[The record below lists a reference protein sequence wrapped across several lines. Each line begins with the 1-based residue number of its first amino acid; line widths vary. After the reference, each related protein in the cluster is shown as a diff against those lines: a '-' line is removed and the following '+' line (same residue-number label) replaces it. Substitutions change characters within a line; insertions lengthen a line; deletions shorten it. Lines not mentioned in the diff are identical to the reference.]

1 MFIHNYLY
9 SLRLMLGN
17 KQLVFWTLAFPLI
30 MAMLFNMA
38 FSNIEK
44 SEKLDPIDIAV
55 VDDSSF
61 RSNMIYTETLETLG
75 KGDDRIFNIT
85 YTDAGKAEKMLR
97 DGEITGFVRFEDN
110 EPRITVRS
118 NGINETIMCSVFDE
132 IGSES
137 KLIMNVGMTEIMS
150 LVKSGKTDIDYQS
163 LFKEEAEKI
172 MGDDTGLTDT
182 SPKNMSFVMIEYYS
196 LIAMACMYSGLLSM
210 TLMNYRLANISPVG
224 RRSTISPS
232 KRLSQISG
240 SLTASLTVQ
249 LFGLAMLYL
258 LLIFVVRADF
268 GTKLPEI
275 ILLSLLGSLA
285 GLTLGVAVAV
295 LVRINENAKLTVLLS
310 VVMAGCFF
318 AGMMGITMKNI
329 IDKNAPFINRI
340 NPVAMITDGLYALY
354 YYDSGERYLINV
366 ISLAVFSAVM
376 MLISVSGL
384 RRQRYDSL

>member
-118 NGINETIMCSVFDE
+118 NGIDETIMCSVFDE

-240 SLTASLTVQ
+240 SLTASFTVQ

-295 LVRINENAKLTVLLS
+295 LVKINENAKLTVLLA

>member
-172 MGDDTGLTDT
+172 MRDDTGLTDT

-224 RRSTISPS
+224 RRSTISPA

-240 SLTASLTVQ
+240 SLTASFTVQ

>member
-172 MGDDTGLTDT
+172 MRDDTGLTDT

-240 SLTASLTVQ
+240 SLTASFTVQ